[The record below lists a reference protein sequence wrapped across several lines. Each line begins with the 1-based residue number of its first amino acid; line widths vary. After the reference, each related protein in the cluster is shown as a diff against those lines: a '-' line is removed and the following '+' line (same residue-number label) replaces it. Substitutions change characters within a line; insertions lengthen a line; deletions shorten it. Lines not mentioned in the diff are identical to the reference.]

1 MTMRIVTTSYNF
13 KITTS
18 ERIMYVFG
26 TIMFRTDEGTLIDLW
41 CPEETCL
48 SQRITVA
55 HENIAEAVKT
65 VLRESLEGLCVSD
78 KPFSIEALQ

>member
-26 TIMFRTDEGTLIDLW
+26 TIMFRTDEGTLLDLW

-48 SQRITVA
+48 SQRITVDN
-55 HENIAEAVKT
+55 ENIAEAVKA
-65 VLRESLEGLCVSD
+65 VLRESLEVLCASD
-78 KPFSIEALQ
+78 MPFSIESLQ